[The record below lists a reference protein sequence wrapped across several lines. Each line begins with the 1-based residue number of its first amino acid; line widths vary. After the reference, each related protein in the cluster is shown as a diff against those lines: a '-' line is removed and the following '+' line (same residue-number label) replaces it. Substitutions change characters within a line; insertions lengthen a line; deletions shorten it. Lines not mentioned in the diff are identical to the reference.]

1 MKKMLINATQL
12 EELRVAIIDG
22 QKLVDLDI
30 ESGIK
35 GQKKSNIYNAKVTRI
50 EPSLEAAFIDY
61 GAGKHGF
68 LPLKEVAPEYY
79 NSQPKS
85 GYLGIRNALTE
96 GQSVIV
102 QICKEERGNK
112 GAALTTYIS
121 LAGRYLVLMPNKPK
135 AGGISRRIEGDH
147 REELQTIL
155 KKLDT
160 PSDMGLIVRTA
171 ALSRKQKD
179 LQWDIDYLL
188 QLWASIKTSSKKIKS
203 PSLLHQE
210 SNITIRA
217 VRDHLRQ
224 DIHEVVIDKKRV
236 YQEAMRFI
244 KKVMPQYSDRLKYY
258 ESDIPLFSK
267 FHIESQIETAFK
279 REVRLPS
286 GGSIVI
292 DPTEALVSIDIN
304 SAKSTKG
311 SSIEETA
318 LTTNLEA
325 ADEIA
330 RQLRLRDIGGLVV
343 IDFIDM
349 RSIQNQKEVENQLKN
364 SLSYDK
370 AKIQLSHISRF
381 GLLEMSRQRLGLSL
395 GETSGVM
402 CPRCSG
408 QGTIRDIESLSLSI
422 FRVIEEYSLQENI
435 DAVKAQVPIE
445 IATFLL
451 NEKRDMVSKIEAN
464 NNIKI
469 FIVPDSNMETPHYDV
484 QILNKHSDFNS
495 KDVYNSTPEAKSSS
509 ASLGATIKKPTSK
522 KTPAENLAQ
531 DNSSG
536 IINNIGKFV
545 KSIFSSS
552 PDKPLPKNEETIF
565 KPNINKNND
574 TLNSSVKMQDSR
586 DFSRKNN
593 YGKPAFNK
601 NLPEAPYKTTDNKF
615 TSAPAKDKSSY
626 GNHKRDKYNKS
637 KDTQQNNT
645 SYQNNTK
652 SEAKPTNANMKHS
665 NKHQDAHKNSEALT
679 SSSIPATANGR
690 DIASNSTPN
699 LTTKK
704 HNIGTTTHDKPKASK
719 KDLLDIQVKF
729 ETKSRSKKRSNSRV
743 KNDPRLEKNQTLAS
757 PNIAPEINNKDNNL
771 LNKQKNNLDRTIR
784 IIESSDFLGND
795 EAPTSSEESI
805 IILDTE
811 SKRGFVNN
819 DTYNN
824 NHKSKKSFDSDSL
837 ENALMSEKESF
848 FKHKEQESNLHI
860 FTDEQQNTDFILVD
874 DIFNKPS
881 KHRRQENNTRKYK
894 QEQDKQHIT
903 KDITSPTGMPFLDS
917 SSYKTQQQDNNDAIS
932 FLDPAPDTHFTD
944 EAKGYQKHSGFNKRS
959 NYLIGAK
966 RKKKPVGSKY
976 NNMQKRKPWRSYS
989 KPPATGGV
997 RKDTPNS
1004 DINPRNNDF

>member
-85 GYLGIRNALTE
+85 GYPGIRNALTE

-102 QICKEERGNK
+102 QVCKEERGNK

-188 QLWASIKTSSKKIKS
+188 QLWASIKNSSKKIKS

-451 NEKRDMVSKIEAN
+451 NEKRDMVSKIETN

-484 QILNKHSDFNS
+484 HILNKHSDFNS
-495 KDVYNSTPEAKSSS
+495 KDVYNSTPEAKGSSV
-509 ASLGATIKKPTSK
+509 SLGATIKKPASK
-522 KTPAENLAQ
+522 TTPAENLAQ

-552 PDKPLPKNEETIF
+552 PDKPLPKNEKMVL
-565 KPNINKNND
+565 KPNINKNNEA
-574 TLNSSVKMQDSR
+574 LNSSAKMPDNR
-586 DFSRKNN
+586 EFSRKNHH
-593 YGKPAFNK
+593 GKPAFNK
-601 NLPEAPYKTTDNKF
+601 NLSDASCKATDNKF
-615 TSAPAKDKSSY
+615 TSASTKDKFSTGSP
-626 GNHKRDKYNKS
+626 KRDKYNKS
-637 KDTQQNNT
+637 KDNQQNNT
-645 SYQNNTK
+645 SYQTNTK
-652 SEAKPTNANMKHS
+652 PETKPTNANMKHD
-665 NKHQDAHKNSEALT
+665 NKHHDTHRSSEVLAIN
-679 SSSIPATANGR
+679 SSIPATANGR
-690 DIASNSTPN
+690 DIVSNNIPQT
-699 LTTKK
+699 TTKK
-704 HNIGTTTHDKPKASK
+704 QSVGVTNDKPKQSK

-729 ETKSRSKKRSNSRV
+729 ETKSRSKKRSNSRI
-743 KNDPRLEKNQTLAS
+743 KNDPRLEQKPTSGLS
-757 PNIAPEINNKDNNL
+757 GIAPEINNKDNHL
-771 LNKQKNNLDRTIR
+771 LSKQKNNLDRTIR

-795 EAPTSSEESI
+795 EPSMSSESI

-811 SKRGFVNN
+811 PKRGFVNN

-824 NHKSKKSFDSDSL
+824 DKSKQSFDSDSL
-837 ENALMSEKESF
+837 ENALISEKESF
-848 FKHKEQESNLHI
+848 FKHKEQESNLHS
-860 FTDEQQNTDFILVD
+860 FTDDRQNTDFILVD
-874 DIFNKPS
+874 DIFNNPS
-881 KHRRQENNTRKYK
+881 KHSHQENNTKKYK
-894 QEQDKQHIT
+894 QGQDNQHIA
-903 KDITSPTGMPFLDS
+903 KDTTTPTGMPFLDS
-917 SSYKTQQQDNNDAIS
+917 SSYEAQPQDNNETMS
-932 FLDPAPDTHFTD
+932 FLDTSPDNHFTD
-944 EAKGYQKHSGFNKRS
+944 EAKSYQKHSGFNKRS

-989 KPPATGGV
+989 KPPATGDV
-997 RKDTPNS
+997 RKDTPSS
-1004 DINPRNNDF
+1004 DRNPRNNDF